1 MNVLQGF
8 RSPLIGFIHIIS
20 AMYPQVIH
28 IFSTLMCQNDMSS
41 RFLKK
46 NTKIIKNGVNTCNTK
61 NYEY

>member
-28 IFSTLMCQNDMSS
+28 IFSTLMYQNDMSS

-46 NTKIIKNGVNTCNTK
+46 ITKILRKF
-61 NYEY
+61 

>member
-8 RSPLIGFIHIIS
+8 RRPLIGFIHIIS

-46 NTKIIKNGVNTCNTK
+46 NTKIFE
-61 NYEY
+61 NYKKWCKYL

>member
-46 NTKIIKNGVNTCNTK
+46 NTKILRKF
-61 NYEY
+61 